1 MWSDLDKQ
9 IAAFIK
15 TLETQLSKDA
25 DLKDD
30 LPLDNLQVSI
40 SLEQQSNP
48 PIIAWNVTVRQGPQ
62 KIFNIGCTTE
72 TEASK

>member
-15 TLETQLSKDA
+15 QLESSLSKDN

-48 PIIAWNVTVRQGPQ
+48 AVVLWNVTVRQGPQ
-62 KIFNIGCTTE
+62 KIYNIGCTTE
-72 TEASK
+72 KN